1 MRLVLPCLAFVAVL
15 VTAGASAIVGPKI
28 ICQGL
33 PPAQCQAA
41 IAAAIPA
48 ANGHAV
54 DLVVAEGYYDCVP
67 GAFCGPSRGPSG
79 GWPLSAVVAMRFE
92 DRSRPL
98 VVDVRDVFASP
109 PVTDPIG
116 VPEGYAAS
124 ILRPFESASP
134 SPTRP

>member
-1 MRLVLPCLAFVAVL
+1 MRLVLLCLAFVAVL
-15 VTAGASAIVGPKI
+15 ATTGACGFGPKI
-28 ICQGL
+28 VCQGL
-33 PPAQCQAA
+33 DSAQCQSAIGAA
-41 IAAAIPA
+41 MPA

-54 DLVVAEGYYDCVP
+54 DLIVAEGYYDCPP
-67 GAFCGPSRGPSG
+67 GAICGLGALRADSH
-79 GWPLSAVVAMRFE
+79 LSAVVAMRFV

-134 SPTRP
+134 SPAPS